1 MTSQA
6 KYSQTS

>member
-6 KYSQTS
+6 KYV